1 VLSRLSSPPWAASV
15 GGAEEAWV
23 NAGWEKDDDA
33 GGVWPG
39 WILRMKFMGAFGLAS
54 ARENRPAVE
63 VAEGGKGCC
72 G

>member
-23 NAGWEKDDDA
+23 NEGWEKDDDA

-39 WILRMKFMGAFGLAS
+39 WILRMKFIGAFGLAS

>member
-1 VLSRLSSPPWAASV
+1 
-15 GGAEEAWV
+15 V
-23 NAGWEKDDDA
+23 NEGCEKEDEA

-39 WILRMKFMGAFGLAS
+39 WILRIKFIGAFGFAS

-63 VAEGGKGCC
+63 VAEGGKGCW